1 MLQLGAVADPKR
13 LDREP
18 HDGTVQSKIAELVS
32 ALVHGAGIEEMLTK
46 LTSASVALVPGAEF
60 AKISLV
66 EDQRLRPLA
75 ATSELAALL
84 DGAQQAAGQGPCLD
98 AINAQKPVR
107 CGDLRTDVRW
117 PRFAD
122 AATAAGVH
130 SVLSCPLDMP
140 GVTGAT
146 LSLFGSQPEAF
157 GMESDATAAML
168 ANHAAIALVTAEHER
183 QFRAALATRDVIG
196 QAKGMIMERFGV
208 DSASAFAMLKRISQ
222 QTNTP
227 VRQLAASLVHSAG
240 TRDDDARKASAT
252 TMRPRQM
259 STGHGLKDNV
269 RDEQNDGVADG
280 RARN

>member
-13 LDREP
+13 LDRES
-18 HDGTVQSKIAELVS
+18 HQGTIQSKIAELVS
-32 ALVHGAGIEEMLTK
+32 ALVHGAGVEEMLTK
-46 LTSASVALVPGAEF
+46 LTSASVALVSGAEF

-66 EDQRLRPLA
+66 EDEHLRSLA

-117 PRFAD
+117 PRFAS

-183 QFRAALATRDVIG
+183 QFRAALSTRDVIG

-227 VRQLAASLVHSAG
+227 VRQLAASLVDHAG
-240 TRDDDARKASAT
+240 TRDDDARKTSAT
-252 TMRPRQM
+252 TMRRRQM
-259 STGHGLKDNV
+259 STGHGPKDSV
-269 RDEQNDGVADG
+269 RDEQNDGVANG